1 MDFLQDRYYAS
12 LENAKKLDVQTYLF
26 PTKPGPGAQVF
37 SASAPQMDKSDRTFA
52 SDLAADQPCVIEK

>member
-1 MDFLQDRYYAS
+1 MDFLQGRYYAS

-37 SASAPQMDKSDRTFA
+37 SASALMEKSDGTFA
-52 SDLAADQPCVIEK
+52 AGLVADQPSVIEK